1 MSGGTKLDYGTNN
14 NNYEIINENATTS
27 TNIPEPPQSK
37 NIVICGRELNMSKG
51 QLLAASMLSTYF
63 FLTWSYFS
71 LFTPFFPGEALKKEQ
86 NRSQIGMIF
95 GVLQLVLLILSPFF
109 GKYVS

>member
-1 MSGGTKLDYGTNN
+1 MSGDSKIDYGAVNT
-14 NNYEIINENATTS
+14 NENATSSTS
-27 TNIPEPPQSK
+27 SPESGGSK
-37 NIVICGRELNMSKG
+37 NIKLFGRDLNMTKG
-51 QLLAASMLSTYF
+51 QFLAVSMLSIYF

-71 LFTPFFPGEALKKEQ
+71 LFTPFFPAEALKKDQ
-86 NRSQIGMIF
+86 NRSKIGMIF